1 MTDDERADVVEMLKK
16 SANEYLSAIDVNES
30 QWHWKPAPER
40 WSIGQTAEHIV
51 QAEVVIFRRLQ
62 VAILS
67 PKNPDWETRTAGKA
81 DLLKRVM
88 LDRTQKATAPETT
101 RPQGLCKEE
110 TVRRFGELRAEV
122 ITFAEET
129 QIPLKEHTAEHPFPV
144 FNTLNA
150 YQWLLLVPLH
160 HMRHHLQIGEIKASP
175 GYPK

>member
-1 MTDDERADVVEMLKK
+1 MTNQERDHVVQMLKN
-16 SANEYLSAIDVNES
+16 SASEYLSSIDVNES
-30 QWHWKPAPER
+30 QWHWTPAPER
-40 WSIGQTAEHIV
+40 WSVGQTAEHIV

-62 VAILS
+62 VPVQS
-67 PKNPDWETRTAGKA
+67 PKNRDGEARTAGKA

-110 TVRRFGELRAEV
+110 TVRRFRELRAQV

-144 FNTLNA
+144 FNTLNG

-160 HMRHHLQIGEIKASP
+160 HMRHNLQIAEIKASP

>member
-1 MTDDERADVVEMLKK
+1 MTNDERADVVEMLKK

-62 VAILS
+62 VAVQS
-67 PKNPDWETRTAGKA
+67 PKNRDWEARTAGKD
-81 DLLKRVM
+81 DLLRRVM
-88 LDRTQKATAPETT
+88 LDRTQKAAAPATT
-101 RPQGLCKEE
+101 RPQGLSKEE
-110 TVRRFGELRAEV
+110 TVRRFRELRAQV
-122 ITFAEET
+122 ITFADET
-129 QIPLKEHTAEHPFPV
+129 QIPLKEYTAEHPFPV

-160 HMRHHLQIGEIKASP
+160 HMRHHLQIGEIKASL
-175 GYPK
+175 GYPT